1 MFIVSLERHIDKLRM
16 FSLGGPRHWNIFTL
30 SITWRM
36 HDTVVFRTL
45 SDEDGVFCENDLKVL
60 TFFTKKLHL
69 ICLTGF

>member
-1 MFIVSLERHIDKLRM
+1 MFIVSLERHINKLRM

-45 SDEDGVFCENDLKVL
+45 SDEDGVFCENS
-60 TFFTKKLHL
+60 
-69 ICLTGF
+69 